1 MPIVKNRRNFLK
13 AAGLTM
19 TLPLLESLGQ
29 SNDQNRIPNNGSTQ
43 AAAVTNSLM
52 KLSKVTPYVIRTDPP
67 HWGGRTWYFVR
78 LETDNGLVGW
88 GETAILGALNGLEAS
103 YQSLI
108 REAFTYYLE
117 GKNPIDREALYQ
129 KMVKGMTHQHAD
141 YVTMGLISAFDVA
154 IWDIVGKHFNTPVY
168 NLLGGLIRD
177 RVRTYTYIY
186 DMVNMGGAGET
197 IRDWTSRPKRVAENA
212 ARLVNEGFTALK
224 FDPTPQSRDGG
235 KTAPPW
241 ELSMAEYDH
250 AERAV
255 AAVREA
261 VGNRADILIGTHGQ
275 ITPSAAKRLAAR
287 IEKYDPLWLEEP
299 CPPGN
304 FKEMGEVARSTTI
317 PIATGER
324 LVSIFE
330 FQNIFA
336 EGGCAFA
343 QPDLGSCGGITACK
357 KIATLAEANYV
368 LMAPHV
374 WGGPLITAAAL
385 QICANVPNFL
395 VQESIYKSRG
405 FFDEIVVEPF
415 IWENGDLIVT
425 DRPGIGIALDERK
438 LEQFKI

>member
-1 MPIVKNRRNFLK
+1 MLKQKNRRNFLK

-19 TLPLLESLGQ
+19 AMPLANGLAQSKNSNQSAISNSTTGGES
-29 SNDQNRIPNNGSTQ
+29 S
-43 AAAVTNSLM
+43 SL
-52 KLSKVTPYVIRTDPP
+52 KLTKVTPYVIRTNPP
-67 HWGGRTWYFVR
+67 HWGGGYWYFVR
-78 LETDNGLVGW
+78 LETNTGLVGW
-88 GETAILGALNGLEAS
+88 GETAILGALNGLQQS
-103 YQSLI
+103 YNSLMND
-108 REAFTYYLE
+108 AFSYYLE
-117 GKNPIDREALYQ
+117 GKNPLDREFLYQ

-154 IWDIVGKHFNTPVY
+154 IWDIAGKYFNTPVY
-168 NLLGGLIRD
+168 NLLGGRVRD
-177 RVRTYTYIY
+177 RVRPYPYIY
-186 DMVNMGGAGET
+186 NTVTMGGAVDVIG
-197 IRDWTSRPKRVAENA
+197 DWTSRPEKVAENGV
-212 ARLVNEGFTALK
+212 RLVEEGFTALK
-224 FDPTPQSRDGG
+224 FDPTPQRRDGG
-235 KTAPPW
+235 NTAPPW

-255 AAVREA
+255 ATLREA
-261 VGNRADILIGTHGQ
+261 IGNRADILIGTHGQ

-287 IEKYDPLWLEEP
+287 IEKYDPLWFEEP
-299 CPPGN
+299 CPPEN
-304 FKEMGEVARSTTI
+304 FKEMGEIARSTTI

-324 LVSIFE
+324 LVTMFE

-374 WGGPLITAAAL
+374 WGGPIITAAAQ

-415 IWENGDLIVT
+415 IWESGDLVVT
-425 DRPGIGIALDERK
+425 DRPGIGLALDERK
-438 LEQFKI
+438 LEKFKV